1 MKNTTYTTAD
11 QATTT
16 IALTDLKAFT
26 SEISSHR
33 AHGKYAIDNELKAS
47 ARNVIVA
54 ALDYCAELGAEIG
67 DDTQLGCCGT
77 PNEWANEFHSDLS
90 RIKN

>member
-16 IALTDLKAFT
+16 LALSDLKAFAA
-26 SEISSHR
+26 EIFAHR
-33 AHGKYAIDNELKAS
+33 AHGKYAIDNALKAS
-47 ARNVIVA
+47 ARNVIIA

-67 DDTQLGCCGT
+67 DETQLGCCGT
-77 PNEWANEFHSDLS
+77 PVEWANEFRSDLS
-90 RIKN
+90 RIL